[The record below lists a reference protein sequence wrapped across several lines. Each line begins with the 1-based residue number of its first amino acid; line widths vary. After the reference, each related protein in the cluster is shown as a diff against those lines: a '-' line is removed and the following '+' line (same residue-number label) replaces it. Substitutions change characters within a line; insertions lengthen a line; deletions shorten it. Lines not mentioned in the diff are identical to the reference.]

1 MSKTLKEAMDKARV
15 GAGLLP
21 PEESPSSPV
30 PLNPTGIHPV
40 EYKVLIMLEPV
51 KEKTDGGIIKTQEGQ
66 EREQAA
72 GTHAL
77 LVEAGGNAFEDWKG
91 TIPKPGDLVLL
102 NKYAGSPPKAGDF
115 RNLYRICNDKDICA
129 VLT

>member
-1 MSKTLKEAMDKARV
+1 MSVMKEAMDKA
-15 GAGLLP
+15 AAEA
-21 PEESPSSPV
+21 EEAFHEAPSSPI
-30 PLNPTGIHPV
+30 PPNPTGINPV

-51 KEKTDGGIIKTQEGQ
+51 EEKTEGGIYRTAEGQ

-72 GTHAL
+72 GTSAL
-77 LVEAGGNAFEDWKG
+77 LVAVGGNAFSDWDG
-91 TIPKPGDLVLL
+91 RIPVPGDLVLL